1 MSSTITPF
9 GAMRT
14 HGAGTL
20 RADDAGEEVHLAG
33 WIDTRRDHG
42 GVVFLDLRDRSGL
55 VQIVADPSV
64 GATADAH
71 RLRSEWVVRITG
83 TVVARPDGMV
93 NDELD
98 TGAVEVKA
106 NAIEVLSAADTPPF
120 PISDDVEVSEDLRL
134 RHRYVDLRRPR
145 MARNLAMRSQVLRVI
160 RDVMHRNG
168 FLDVETP
175 TLTRPTPE
183 GARDFLVPSRLLPGK
198 TYALPQSPQL
208 FKQLLMVAGIERY
221 YQIAQCWRDEDLRAD
236 RQPQFTQLDLELSFG
251 DEEDVFALME
261 EMFVDLWDR
270 VLGEELVT
278 PFPRMT
284 FHEAMRRFG
293 SDKPDLRFVMELA
306 NLDEVFADTGVGVF
320 KGVLGD
326 GGVVVALA
334 VPGGADMSRRQFDDW
349 TDWAKARGAKGLA
362 WAVVQDDGS
371 LRSPLAK
378 FMTDDEVAGLLDTTG
393 AGPGDAVFFGAGRD
407 RPTRE
412 LMGALRVAVA
422 RDRDA
427 IPAGEWKFLWVTDM
441 PMFDAAQDS
450 DDPMAAVADGWVPN
464 HHPFT
469 APAPEFVD
477 DFEQRPGEAIT
488 RAYDIVLNGV
498 ELASGS
504 VRIHDA
510 DLQRRV
516 FRFLGISDDDAEDKF
531 GFLLRGFQYGVPPHC
546 GIAPG
551 IDRLVM
557 LMAGEPN
564 IREVIPFPKTQSG
577 SCLLTDAP
585 APFDDAT
592 LVDLRLETV
601 PVPTKD

>member
-1 MSSTITPF
+1 MTQIT
-9 GAMRT
+9 
-14 HGAGTL
+14 
-20 RADDAGEEVHLAG
+20 VAG

-42 GVVFLDLRDRSGL
+42 GIIFLDLRDRSGI
-55 VQIVADPSV
+55 VQVVADPAV
-64 GATADAH
+64 EAVADAE
-71 RLRSEWVVRITG
+71 RVRSEWVVRIHG
-83 TVVARPDGMV
+83 TVAARPDGMV
-93 NDELD
+93 NDDLA

-106 NAIEVLSAADTPPF
+106 SRIEVLSVADTPPF
-120 PISDDVEVSEDLRL
+120 PIADDVEVGEDLRL

-145 MARNLAMRSQVLRVI
+145 MARNLAMRSDVIRGI

-183 GARDFLVPSRLLPGK
+183 GARDFLVPSRLMPGK
-198 TYALPQSPQL
+198 AFALPQSPQL

-261 EMFVDLWDR
+261 EMFSQLWRD
-270 VLGEELVT
+270 VLDEELPT

-284 FHEAMRRFG
+284 FAESMARFG
-293 SDKPDLRFVMELA
+293 SDKPDLRFDMELA
-306 NLDEVFADTGVGVF
+306 DLGEVFADTGVGVF
-320 KGVLGD
+320 KGVLDG
-326 GGVVVALA
+326 GGVVVGLA
-334 VPGGADMSRRQFDDW
+334 VPGGGDMTRRVFDQW
-349 TDWAKARGAKGLA
+349 TDWARGRGAKGLA
-362 WAVVQDDGS
+362 WAVVEDDGS

-378 FMTDDEVAGLLDTTG
+378 FMSEEEIAGVLATTG
-393 AGPGDAVFFGAGRD
+393 ASAGDAVFFGAGRD
-407 RPTRE
+407 RFTRE

-422 RDRDA
+422 KERDMV
-427 IPAGEWKFLWVTDM
+427 PAGQWKFLWVTDM
-441 PMFDAAQDS
+441 PMFDAAEDS
-450 DDPMAAVADGWVPN
+450 DDPTAAVADGWVPN

-469 APAPEFVD
+469 SPAPEFMD
-477 DFEQRPGEAIT
+477 DFEQRPGEATT

-510 DLQRRV
+510 ELQRRV
-516 FRFLGISDDDAEDKF
+516 FRFLGISDEVAEDKF
-531 GFLLRGFQYGVPPHC
+531 GFLLRGFNYGVPPHC

-577 SCLLTDAP
+577 ACLLTDAP
-585 APFDDAT
+585 APYDDAS
-592 LVDLRLETV
+592 LAELRLKSL
-601 PVPTKD
+601 PAPTKG